1 MFVIA
6 WELPGH
12 VLNQWL
18 TTRRESMANR
28 GSSCASSTSV
38 QQEGVYCNRRHC
50 HCFPLLHNY
59 LLLNFTPVLNVAAYT
74 KNISPFFF
82 QTKRQSE
89 LKMLK
94 PLSTMSRK
102 GKHPGGLLPLESTH
116 SALVVSFVKVLE
128 QTLSITSLDF
138 TIPTNSSD
146 LICKTIRHSL
156 PTIAQT
162 PLLKIKD
169 VVPRLED
176 YQNTGRLI
184 MQDTWLSSV
193 YKMSI
198 LQSMEFLAK
207 KKSILRPRKQ
217 WVKLK
222 VSCITLIKFKFE
234 WNTSLSVDNNKK
246 GGEAD
251 KNWRFLNTFLQPIN
265 LLGKLWQPKWGKKI
279 LLMQMLN
286 KTGLLLRLNLSRK
299 YKPCRQ
305 ITNVRNS
312 SQPKLSYN
320 MILI

>member
-1 MFVIA
+1 MLSFA
-6 WELPGH
+6 PQLPSAKFH
-12 VLNQWL
+12 
-18 TTRRESMANR
+18 T
-28 GSSCASSTSV
+28 SSQCSS
-38 QQEGVYCNRRHC
+38 
-50 HCFPLLHNY
+50 LHKKH
-59 LLLNFTPVLNVAAYT
+59 F
-74 KNISPFFF
+74 SFFF

-128 QTLSITSLDF
+128 QTPSITSLDF

-184 MQDTWLSSV
+184 MQETWLSSV

-234 WNTSLSVDNNKK
+234 
-246 GGEAD
+246 
-251 KNWRFLNTFLQPIN
+251 
-265 LLGKLWQPKWGKKI
+265 
-279 LLMQMLN
+279 
-286 KTGLLLRLNLSRK
+286 
-299 YKPCRQ
+299 
-305 ITNVRNS
+305 
-312 SQPKLSYN
+312 
-320 MILI
+320 